1 MPRIYLGLG
10 SNMGDKE
17 HAITQALELL
27 SEHCAVKKTSP
38 LYLTEPVG
46 SIPQEWFLNCAVEG
60 ETALDPTQ
68 LLSFIHSIEHHL
80 GRVIKKK
87 NGPRIIDIDILF
99 YGDRIIQTKD
109 LVIPHPLLQDRLF
122 VLGPM
127 MDLSPAL
134 VHPVLQKTIQTLY
147 NEVSKDKKILLYK

>member
-1 MPRIYLGLG
+1 MTRIYLGLG
-10 SNMGDKE
+10 SNKGDKE

-27 SEHCAVKKTSP
+27 SEHCAVKKTSH
-38 LYLTEPVG
+38 LYLTEPVS
-46 SIPQEWFLNCAVEG
+46 SIPQEWFLNSAGEA

-68 LLSFIHSIEHHL
+68 LLSFIRSIEHHL

-99 YGDRIIQTKD
+99 YGDRIVQTED

-122 VLGPM
+122 VLRPM
-127 MDLSPAL
+127 MDLNPEL